1 MGIITRF
8 FVYILH
14 EQHAVII
21 KSSLKRTGELFVN
34 CRRENTMKA
43 ELLSII
49 EFMEKDRGLDRGTV
63 IEAVEQAIE
72 TASRKIDDIPPGVRV
87 RISPETGEITAYSE
101 VLVVEDDAEMPEQ
114 EGTEEVAARLTLTEA
129 LRYSP
134 EAHVGATIRIDL
146 DIENFGRVAAQTA
159 KQVIVQKIRE
169 AEREKILTEYS
180 RRIGD
185 LVHGTISRVER
196 GNLIVDIGRTEAYMP
211 RKEQSAIEH
220 YRQGDRIRA
229 LVSDVKD
236 TEEGRVPRVILS
248 RSAPALIRR
257 LFELEVPEIYDGI
270 VEIKAIAREA
280 GFRTKIAV
288 VSHDPKIDS
297 VGACVGLRGSRVKGI
312 VQELS
317 GEKIDIVRWSDTV
330 ESLVTNALQPVEVV
344 QMFTDKEAERIL
356 VVVPDDQLSLAIG
369 KSGQNIRL
377 TSKLAEWKVDVVR
390 QTDADRV
397 AKEHGVV
404 VSTPKETTDGET
416 TEEGTELKEQAVAS
430 SPMEKRVSS
439 IFKSIEEIQTETD
452 DDDDAGAEAP
462 AVEAVLLV
470 DMKSVSERQVKSLA
484 ELGVQTAEELLNADR
499 AALLALPGF
508 GEKTLDKLIEKV
520 SLEMQ

>member
-1 MGIITRF
+1 
-8 FVYILH
+8 
-14 EQHAVII
+14 
-21 KSSLKRTGELFVN
+21 
-34 CRRENTMKA
+34 MKA

-72 TASRKIDDIPPGVRV
+72 TASRKIDGIPPGVRV
-87 RISPETGEITAYSE
+87 RIDQETGEITAYSE
-101 VLVVEDDAEMPEQ
+101 VLVVEDEVSQPESVVD
-114 EGTEEVAARLTLTEA
+114 EEVTAWMPISEA
-129 LRYSP
+129 LEYSP
-134 EAHVGATIRIDL
+134 EAHVGATIRIEL
-146 DIENFGRVAAQTA
+146 DMEDFGRVAAQTA

-211 RKEQSAIEH
+211 RKEQSPAEH
-220 YRQGDRIRA
+220 YRQGDRVRA

-297 VGACVGLRGSRVKGI
+297 VGACVGIRGSRVKSI
-312 VQELS
+312 VQEIS

-330 ESLVTNALQPVEVV
+330 ETLVTNALQPVEVV
-344 QMFTDKEAERIL
+344 QMFSDEESERIL

-377 TSKLAEWKVDVVR
+377 TSKLAGWKVDVVR

-397 AKEHGVV
+397 AKEHGVELAEPV
-404 VSTPKETTDGET
+404 TAPETEKKEKRKEAPKKEVASMAMEERVSTIFKPI
-416 TEEGTELKEQAVAS
+416 EEVQVEEPEQAGTEQPVADTQLLKDMKCITERQAGLLS
-430 SPMEKRVSS
+430 DNG
-439 IFKSIEEIQTETD
+439 IQTAD
-452 DDDDAGAEAP
+452 DLLKTERD
-462 AVEAVLLV
+462 VLL
-470 DMKSVSERQVKSLA
+470 SI
-484 ELGVQTAEELLNADR
+484 
-499 AALLALPGF
+499 PGF
-508 GEKTLDKLIEKV
+508 GEKSLDKLIGKV
-520 SLEMQ
+520 AAELQ

>member
-196 GNLIVDIGRTEAYMP
+196 GNLIVDIGFP
-211 RKEQSAIEH
+211 
-220 YRQGDRIRA
+220 QGMTQDENVA
-229 LVSDVKD
+229 MGLSTTGFHCVNA
-236 TEEGRVPRVILS
+236 VP
-248 RSAPALIRR
+248 
-257 LFELEVPEIYDGI
+257 
-270 VEIKAIAREA
+270 
-280 GFRTKIAV
+280 V
-288 VSHDPKIDS
+288 V
-297 VGACVGLRGSRVKGI
+297 C
-312 VQELS
+312 
-317 GEKIDIVRWSDTV
+317 
-330 ESLVTNALQPVEVV
+330 
-344 QMFTDKEAERIL
+344 EAENPGIKTYL
-356 VVVPDDQLSLAIG
+356 DLPMITACM
-369 KSGQNIRL
+369 
-377 TSKLAEWKVDVVR
+377 
-390 QTDADRV
+390 
-397 AKEHGVV
+397 
-404 VSTPKETTDGET
+404 
-416 TEEGTELKEQAVAS
+416 GTHVT
-430 SPMEKRVSS
+430 KR
-439 IFKSIEEIQTETD
+439 
-452 DDDDAGAEAP
+452 
-462 AVEAVLLV
+462 
-470 DMKSVSERQVKSLA
+470 
-484 ELGVQTAEELLNADR
+484 
-499 AALLALPGF
+499 
-508 GEKTLDKLIEKV
+508 
-520 SLEMQ
+520 

>member
-1 MGIITRF
+1 
-8 FVYILH
+8 
-14 EQHAVII
+14 
-21 KSSLKRTGELFVN
+21 
-34 CRRENTMKA
+34 MKA

-72 TASRKIDDIPPGVRV
+72 TASRKIDGIPPGVRV
-87 RISPETGEITAYSE
+87 RIDPETGEITAFSE
-101 VLVVEDDAEMPEQ
+101 VLVVEDDAEIPES
-114 EGTEEVAARLTLTEA
+114 ESPDEVTAWLPITEA
-129 LRYSP
+129 LRYSA

-146 DIENFGRVAAQTA
+146 DMEDFGRVAAQTA

-220 YRQGDRIRA
+220 YRQGDRVRA

-297 VGACVGLRGSRVKGI
+297 VGACVGVRGSRVKGI
-312 VQELS
+312 VQEIS
-317 GEKIDIVRWSDTV
+317 GEKIDIVRWSDSV

-344 QMFTDKEAERIL
+344 QMFTDEESERIL
-356 VVVPDDQLSLAIG
+356 VVVPDDMLSLAIG

-377 TSKLAEWKVDVVR
+377 TSKLAGWKVDVVR

-397 AKEHGVV
+397 AKEHGVELTTPEPAQE
-404 VSTPKETTDGET
+404 STKKEERKETKDKG
-416 TEEGTELKEQAVAS
+416 QS
-430 SPMEKRVSS
+430 NQPMERRVSS
-439 IFKSIEEIQTETD
+439 IFKSIEEIQAESDAETSVEGTEASVEETE
-452 DDDDAGAEAP
+452 AGVGEAEASVGEAEASVGEAETGP
-462 AVEAVLLV
+462 VQLVE
-470 DMKSVSERQVKSLA
+470 MKSVTERQAGILS
-484 ELGVQTAEELLNADR
+484 EHGIQTADDLLKAERDVLI
-499 AALLALPGF
+499 AIPGF

-520 SLEMQ
+520 SKEMQ